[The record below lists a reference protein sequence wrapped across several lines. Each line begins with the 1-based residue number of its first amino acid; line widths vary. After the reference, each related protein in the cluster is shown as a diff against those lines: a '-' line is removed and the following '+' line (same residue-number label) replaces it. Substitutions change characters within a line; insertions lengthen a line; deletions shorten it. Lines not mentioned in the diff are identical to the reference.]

1 MEVVGLGARCDVDVR
16 SASAARAD
24 FSIGEFAVLAD
35 GRTLTLHDDRGF
47 SSWSS
52 TGDPWLHLTAEDVTR
67 SVLTT
72 VLADDG
78 DGGGGGGGGGEDHP
92 WEWLVELLAVH
103 GVETSPERLKQVA
116 YTVIL
121 SERLLAR
128 LEAGA

>member
-78 DGGGGGGGGGEDHP
+78 GDGGEDHP